1 MLFPTIE
8 FGLFFAFALI
18 VVWSLNSLN
27 LLKKWVLLG
36 LSLAFYASWDWR
48 FLLLLFAS
56 GAISYVVGLYVG
68 SERPYRRAVLLLG
81 VALDLGILCYFKYL
95 DFFIAQLLT
104 LGNQLGV
111 NLPLG
116 FVNVTLPVAIS
127 FLTFHAISYIVD
139 VYRGRLKASRSP
151 LDIVLYISFFP
162 HLVAGPIVRA
172 HEFLPQLASP
182 RRAEDF
188 GFGENLALILG
199 GLLKKMVIAN
209 YLAVKF
215 VDPVF
220 TDPTQFSRF
229 DLVMAVYAYA
239 IQIYADFSAYTDIAI
254 GVAALLG
261 YRFPQN
267 FNQPYRA
274 LGIGDFWRRWHMTL
288 SAFLREYLYI
298 PLGGNRRGNARR
310 YFNMLI
316 TMLLGGLW
324 HGANWT
330 FVIWGG
336 LHGIYLALNHAL
348 RSALGDRPNRFLQYA
363 GWPVT
368 FLAVVIAWVFFRAHS
383 VSAATDILHAMVFG
397 PFSFSTPNGIAMNR
411 IMPMDACAAW
421 LATSAGIAFFAPNA
435 FEMIGWGLQH
445 AREKRLGSTGGAAA
459 MGALSILGLVIIAI
473 GESRGRAQFLYF
485 NF

>member
-1 MLFPTIE
+1 MLFPTID
-8 FGLFFAFALI
+8 FGLFFAFSLGL
-18 VVWSLNSLN
+18 VWSLNSQN
-27 LLKKWVLLG
+27 LLKKWVMLA
-36 LSLAFYASWDWR
+36 LSLFFYACWNWR

-56 GAISYVVGLYVG
+56 GAISYFVGLYVG
-68 SERPYRRAVLLLG
+68 AERKRRKLVLALG
-81 VALDLGILCYFKYL
+81 IALDLAILCYFKYL
-95 DFFIAQLLT
+95 DFFIAQALT
-104 LGNQLGV
+104 LAHDLGL
-111 NLPLG
+111 NPPML

-151 LDIVLYISFFP
+151 LDILLYVSFFP

-182 RRAEDF
+182 RRAADF
-188 GFGENLALILG
+188 GLGENMLLILG
-199 GLLKKMVIAN
+199 GLFKKMVIAN
-209 YLAVKF
+209 YLAVRF

-288 SAFLREYLYI
+288 SNWLRDYLYI
-298 PLGGNRRGNARR
+298 PLGGNRHGALTTAR
-310 YFNMLI
+310 NLML

-330 FVIWGG
+330 FLIWGA
-336 LHGIYLALNHAL
+336 LHGAALVVDHAYR
-348 RSALGDRPNRFLQYA
+348 RSRLYKLYGQRS
-363 GWPVT
+363 W
-368 FLAVVIAWVFFRAHS
+368 AVVVDWAVTLHFVCFCWLFFRAPS
-383 VSAATDILHAMVFG
+383 LDVATQYLSGIVTD
-397 PFSFSTPNGIAMNR
+397 NG
-411 IMPMDACAAW
+411 
-421 LATSAGIAFFAPNA
+421 APNTMPA
-435 FEMIGWGLQH
+435 IVWPLIAAGALTQAVPPDWR
-445 AREKRLGSTGGAAA
+445 ARLGEWLDARGETAQIGVGAA
-459 MGALSILGLVIIAI
+459 M
-473 GESRGRAQFLYF
+473 LYF
-485 NF
+485 IVVMAPDASAPFIYFQF

>member
-8 FGLFFAFALI
+8 FGLFFAFAI
-18 VVWSLNSLN
+18 VLVWSLNSRN

-56 GAISYVVGLYVG
+56 GAISYLVGLYVG
-68 SERPYRRAVLLLG
+68 SERPFRRAVLLIG
-81 VALDLGILCYFKYL
+81 VFLDLGVLCYFKYL
-95 DFFIAQLLT
+95 DFFIAQALT
-104 LGNQLGV
+104 LANALGV

-151 LDIVLYISFFP
+151 LDILIYISFFP

-182 RRAEDF
+182 RRPEDF

-209 YLAVKF
+209 YLAVMF

-288 SAFLREYLYI
+288 SSWLRDYLYI
-298 PLGGNRRGNARR
+298 TLGGNRAGKLMTAR
-310 YFNMLI
+310 NLML

-330 FVIWGG
+330 FLVWGG
-336 LHGIYLALNHAL
+336 LHGAALVVDHAYRRSRFYKRFGRTPWAAALDWAVTFHFVCLCWLFFRSPSLDAATQYLA
-348 RSALGDRPNRFLQYA
+348 G
-363 GWPVT
+363 
-368 FLAVVIAWVFFRAHS
+368 I
-383 VSAATDILHAMVFG
+383 VSDNGAA
-397 PFSFSTPNGIAMNR
+397 S
-411 IMPMDACAAW
+411 IMPAIVWPLLAAGAFTQFIPPDSRFRLGEWLDARGQAAQ
-421 LATSAGIAFFAPNA
+421 IAFGAVALYVIVVMAPSA
-435 FEMIGWGLQH
+435 SAPFIYF
-445 AREKRLGSTGGAAA
+445 
-459 MGALSILGLVIIAI
+459 
-473 GESRGRAQFLYF
+473 QF
-485 NF
+485 

>member
-1 MLFPTIE
+1 MLFPTID
-8 FGLFFAFALI
+8 FALFFAFALPL
-18 VVWSLNSLN
+18 VWSLNSRN
-27 LLKKWVLLG
+27 LLKKWVLLA

-56 GAISYVVGLYVG
+56 GAISYLVGLYVEG
-68 SERPYRRAVLLLG
+68 NRPGRKAVLALG
-81 VALDLGILCYFKYL
+81 IALDLGILGYFKYL
-95 DFFIAQLLT
+95 DFFIAQALT
-104 LGNQLGV
+104 LAHSFGLNP
-111 NLPLG
+111 PLG

-139 VYRGRLKASRSP
+139 VYRGRIVASSSP
-151 LDIVLYISFFP
+151 LDILLYISFFP

-182 RRAEDF
+182 RNPADF
-188 GFGENLALILG
+188 SFGENMLLILG
-199 GLLKKMVIAN
+199 GLVKKMVIAN
-209 YLAVKF
+209 YLAVRF

-288 SAFLREYLYI
+288 STWLRDYLYI
-298 PLGGNRRGNARR
+298 SLGGNRHGRLMTAR
-310 YFNMLI
+310 NLML

-330 FVIWGG
+330 FLIWGA
-336 LHGIYLALNHAL
+336 LHGMALVVDHSYR
-348 RSALGDRPNRFLQYA
+348 RSDFFKRYGEKP
-363 GWPVT
+363 W
-368 FLAVVIAWVFFRAHS
+368 AVVLDWAVTLHFVCFCWLFFRAPS
-383 VSAATDILHAMVFG
+383 IDAATQYLAGIWTD
-397 PFSFSTPNGIAMNR
+397 NGAANTMPPVVWPLLAAGALTQ
-411 IMPMDACAAW
+411 IMPPDARKRFGAW
-421 LATSAGIAFFAPNA
+421 LDA
-435 FEMIGWGLQH
+435 
-445 AREKRLGSTGGAAA
+445 KGGAAEVA
-459 MGALSILGLVIIAI
+459 FATVALYLIVVMAPSAAAPFIYF
-473 GESRGRAQFLYF
+473 QF
-485 NF
+485 

>member
-8 FGLFFAFALI
+8 FGLFFSFALALI
-18 VVWSLNSLN
+18 WSLNPFN
-27 LLKKWVLLG
+27 EAKKWVLLA

-56 GAISYVVGLYVG
+56 GAISYLVGLYVEG
-68 SERPYRRAVLLLG
+68 ERPGRKAVLMLG
-81 VALDLGILCYFKYL
+81 VALDLGILGYFKYL
-95 DFFIAQLLT
+95 DFFIAQAMT
-104 LGNQLGV
+104 FTHMLGFE
-111 NLPLG
+111 LPLS

-151 LDIVLYISFFP
+151 LDILLYISFFP

-188 GFGENLALILG
+188 GFSENMLLILG

-254 GVAALLG
+254 GVAALMG

-288 SAFLREYLYI
+288 SGWLRDYLYI
-298 PLGGNRRGNARR
+298 PLGGNRHGGLMTAR
-310 YFNMLI
+310 NLML

-330 FVIWGG
+330 FLIWGAM
-336 LHGIYLALNHAL
+336 HGAALIADHAYR
-348 RSALGDRPNRFLQYA
+348 RSAVYARIGGRPWAIALD
-363 GWPVT
+363 WLVT
-368 FLAVVIAWVFFRAHS
+368 FHFVCFCWLFFRAPS
-383 VSAATDILHAMVFG
+383 LDGATQFLAGIVTDNGAA
-397 PFSFSTPNGIAMNR
+397 S
-411 IMPMDACAAW
+411 IMPGVVWPLLAA
-421 LATSAGIAFFAPNA
+421 GAFTQFIPPDSR
-435 FEMIGWGLQH
+435 L
-445 AREKRLGSTGGAAA
+445 RLGEWLDRGGQAAQVA
-459 MGALSILGLVIIAI
+459 FGALALYVIVVMAPSASAPFIYF
-473 GESRGRAQFLYF
+473 QF
-485 NF
+485 

>member
-8 FGLFFAFALI
+8 FGLFFAFALAL
-18 VVWSLNSLN
+18 VWSLNAHN
-27 LLKKWVLLG
+27 LIKKWVLLA
-36 LSLAFYASWDWR
+36 LSLFFYATWDWR
-48 FLLLLFAS
+48 FLLLLLAS
-56 GAISYVVGLYVG
+56 GAISYLVGLYVEG
-68 SERPYRRAVLLLG
+68 DRPYRKAALGLG
-81 VALDLGILCYFKYL
+81 VALDLGILGYFKYL
-95 DFFIAQLLT
+95 DFFIAQALT
-104 LGNQLGV
+104 LAHQFGFDP
-111 NLPLG
+111 PLA

-127 FLTFHAISYIVD
+127 FLTFHAISYAVD

-151 LDIVLYISFFP
+151 LDILLYISFFP

-182 RRAEDF
+182 RRPEDF
-188 GFGENLALILG
+188 GFGENMLLILG

-209 YLAVKF
+209 YLAVRF

-288 SAFLREYLYI
+288 SNWLRDYLYI
-298 PLGGNRRGNARR
+298 PLGGNRHGALMTMRNL
-310 YFNMLI
+310 ML

-330 FVIWGG
+330 FLIWGG
-336 LHGIYLALNHAL
+336 LHGGALIIDHAYR
-348 RSALGDRPNRFLQYA
+348 RSAFYRDVGRKPWVLVADWA
-363 GWPVT
+363 AT
-368 FLAVVIAWVFFRAHS
+368 FHFVCFCWLFFRAPS
-383 VSAATDILHAMVFG
+383 LDAATQYLQGILTDNGAA
-397 PFSFSTPNGIAMNR
+397 ST
-411 IMPMDACAAW
+411 MPTIVWPLLAAGA
-421 LATSAGIAFFAPNA
+421 LTQFVPPDSRF
-435 FEMIGWGLQH
+435 
-445 AREKRLGSTGGAAA
+445 RLGEWLDARGQAAQIGFGAV
-459 MGALSILGLVIIAI
+459 ALYLIVVMAPSASAPFIYF
-473 GESRGRAQFLYF
+473 QF
-485 NF
+485 

>member
-8 FGLFFAFALI
+8 FALFFAFALPL
-18 VVWSLNSLN
+18 VWSLNSQN

-36 LSLAFYASWDWR
+36 LSLSFYASWDWR

-56 GAISYVVGLYVG
+56 GAISYLVGLYVEG
-68 SERPYRRAVLLLG
+68 DRPGRKAVLALG
-81 VALDLGILCYFKYL
+81 VALDLGILGYFKYL
-95 DFFIAQLLT
+95 DFFIAQALT
-104 LGNQLGV
+104 LAHSFGLDP
-111 NLPLG
+111 PLG
-116 FVNVTLPVAIS
+116 FFNVTLPVAIS

-139 VYRGRLKASRSP
+139 VYRGRIVASRSP
-151 LDIVLYISFFP
+151 LDILLYISFFP

-182 RRAEDF
+182 RNPADF
-188 GFGENLALILG
+188 SFGENMLLILG

-209 YLAVKF
+209 YLAVRF

-254 GVAALLG
+254 GIAALLG

-288 SAFLREYLYI
+288 STWLRDYLYI
-298 PLGGNRRGNARR
+298 PLGGNRGGKLFTAR
-310 YFNMLI
+310 NLLL

-330 FVIWGG
+330 FLIWGA
-336 LHGIYLALNHAL
+336 LHGAALVVDHAYR
-348 RSALGDRPNRFLQYA
+348 RSGFFKRYGEKPWAIVLDWA
-363 GWPVT
+363 VT
-368 FLAVVIAWVFFRAHS
+368 LHFVCFCWLFFRAPS
-383 VSAATDILHAMVFG
+383 LDAATQYLAGIWADNGAANTMPSVVWPLLAAGALTQFMPPDARRRFG
-397 PFSFSTPNGIAMNR
+397 
-411 IMPMDACAAW
+411 AW
-421 LATSAGIAFFAPNA
+421 LD
-435 FEMIGWGLQH
+435 
-445 AREKRLGSTGGAAA
+445 ARGGAAEVA
-459 MGALSILGLVIIAI
+459 FATFALYLIVVMAPSAAAPFIYF
-473 GESRGRAQFLYF
+473 QF
-485 NF
+485 

>member
-1 MLFPTIE
+1 M
-8 FGLFFAFALI
+8 
-18 VVWSLNSLN
+18 
-27 LLKKWVLLG
+27 
-36 LSLAFYASWDWR
+36 
-48 FLLLLFAS
+48 
-56 GAISYVVGLYVG
+56 
-68 SERPYRRAVLLLG
+68 LG

-104 LGNQLGV
+104 LGNELGV
-111 NLPLG
+111 NLPLS

-151 LDIVLYISFFP
+151 LDILLYISFFP

-188 GFGENLALILG
+188 GFGENMLLILG

-254 GVAALLG
+254 GVAAMLG

-274 LGIGDFWRRWHMTL
+274 LGPGDFWRRWHMTL
-288 SAFLREYLYI
+288 STWLRDYLYI
-298 PLGGNRRGNARR
+298 PLGGNRGGRLFTAR
-310 YFNMLI
+310 NLML

-330 FVIWGG
+330 FLIWGG
-336 LHGIYLALNHAL
+336 LHGVALVFDHAYR
-348 RSALGDRPNRFLQYA
+348 RSDFHKRIGWRPWA
-363 GWPVT
+363 VVVDWAVT
-368 FLAVVIAWVFFRAHS
+368 FHFVCFCWLFFRAPSLDVATQYLAGIVTDNGAASTMPAIVWPLLAAGAFTQAIPPDSRFRLGEWLDHRGQAAQIAFGTAALYLI
-383 VSAATDILHAMVFG
+383 VVMAPSAAA
-397 PFSFSTPNGIAMNR
+397 PFIYF
-411 IMPMDACAAW
+411 
-421 LATSAGIAFFAPNA
+421 
-435 FEMIGWGLQH
+435 
-445 AREKRLGSTGGAAA
+445 
-459 MGALSILGLVIIAI
+459 
-473 GESRGRAQFLYF
+473 QF
-485 NF
+485 

>member
-18 VVWSLNSLN
+18 VVWSLNSFN

-48 FLLLLFAS
+48 FLLLLLAS
-56 GAISYVVGLYVG
+56 GAISYAVGLYVG
-68 SERPYRRAVLLLG
+68 GERPYRRLVLGLG
-81 VALDLGILCYFKYL
+81 VALDLGILGYFKYL

-104 LGNQLGV
+104 LGATLGV

-151 LDIVLYISFFP
+151 LDILLYISFFP

-188 GFGENLALILG
+188 GFGENMLLILG

-220 TDPTQFSRF
+220 TDPTQVSRF

-288 SAFLREYLYI
+288 SAWLRDYLYI
-298 PLGGNRRGNARR
+298 PLGGNRGGRLFTAR
-310 YFNMLI
+310 NLLL

-330 FVIWGG
+330 FLIWGA
-336 LHGIYLALNHAL
+336 LHGAALVVDHAYR
-348 RSALGDRPNRFLQYA
+348 RSSFYKRIGQRP
-363 GWPVT
+363 W
-368 FLAVVIAWVFFRAHS
+368 AVVIDWAVTFHFVCFCWLFFRAPS
-383 VSAATDILHAMVFG
+383 LDGALQYLGGIVSDNGAA
-397 PFSFSTPNGIAMNR
+397 S
-411 IMPMDACAAW
+411 IMPVVVWPLLAAGAVTQFIPPDTRLRLGEWLDARGQTAQ
-421 LATSAGIAFFAPNA
+421 IAF
-435 FEMIGWGLQH
+435 
-445 AREKRLGSTGGAAA
+445 GAAA
-459 MGALSILGLVIIAI
+459 MYAI
-473 GESRGRAQFLYF
+473 VVMAPSAAAPFIYFQF
-485 NF
+485 

>member
-1 MLFPTIE
+1 MLFPTID
-8 FGLFFAFALI
+8 FGLFFAFALGL
-18 VVWSLNSLN
+18 VWSLNSQN
-27 LLKKWVLLG
+27 LLKKWVLLA

-56 GAISYVVGLYVG
+56 GAISYVVGLYVEG
-68 SERPYRRAVLLLG
+68 ERPGRKAILALG
-81 VALDLGILCYFKYL
+81 IALDLGILGYFKYL
-95 DFFIAQLLT
+95 DFFIAQALT
-104 LGNQLGV
+104 LAHTLGL
-111 NLPLG
+111 NPPLA

-151 LDIVLYISFFP
+151 LDILLYISFFP

-188 GFGENLALILG
+188 GFGENMLLILG

-209 YLAVKF
+209 YLAVQF

-229 DLVMAVYAYA
+229 DLVMAAYAYA

-288 SAFLREYLYI
+288 STWLRDYLYI
-298 PLGGNRRGNARR
+298 PLGGNRHGSAMTAR
-310 YFNMLI
+310 NLML

-330 FVIWGG
+330 FLIWGG
-336 LHGIYLALNHAL
+336 LHGAALIADHAYRRSAAYARFGRKPLAVALDWFVTLHFVCFCWLFFRSPSLDVATQYLSGIWTDNHAA
-348 RSALGDRPNRFLQYA
+348 STMP
-363 GWPVT
+363 
-368 FLAVVIAWVFFRAHS
+368 AVVWPLLAAGVFTQFIPPDSR
-383 VSAATDILHAMVFG
+383 F
-397 PFSFSTPNGIAMNR
+397 
-411 IMPMDACAAW
+411 
-421 LATSAGIAFFAPNA
+421 
-435 FEMIGWGLQH
+435 
-445 AREKRLGSTGGAAA
+445 RLGEWLDVRGLPAQIGFGAVA
-459 MGALSILGLVIIAI
+459 MYLIVVMAPSASAPFIYF
-473 GESRGRAQFLYF
+473 QF
-485 NF
+485 